1 MYLHPSHRLVQKTTL
16 RAASNPVF
24 QSAAK
29 SASQTVV
36 RFMLFA
42 AILLIGAFAYTQA
55 HAELPPLQHQGSA
68 DYVSGG
74 IGIDESTA
82 FKAAMSQF
90 PLALTFA
97 SNHDGKAEYVS
108 DVQVVIRD
116 GQNNNVLNVASEGPY
131 FLARLPAGKYE
142 VFATY
147 QGQTQSRKAD
157 IGSKGTAELT
167 FEWK

>member
-1 MYLHPSHRLVQKTTL
+1 MVKHTSHLPTPNIVL
-16 RAASNPVF
+16 
-24 QSAAK
+24 QSASK
-29 SASQTVV
+29 PASQPAA
-36 RFMLFA
+36 RFMLA
-42 AILLIGAFAYTQA
+42 AILLIGALAYTQA
-55 HAELPPLQHQGSA
+55 HAELPPLQHQGST

-97 SNHDGKAEYVS
+97 SNRGGNAEYLS
-108 DVQVVIRD
+108 DVQVVVRD
-116 GQNNNVLNVASEGPY
+116 SQSNQVLNVVSEGPY

-142 VFATY
+142 VLATY

-157 IGSKGTAELT
+157 IGSTGTARLM
-167 FEWK
+167 FEWE